1 MQITSVDSKQDLYHM
16 KDVLPNELI
25 TELRKI
31 PLDTAPFTKMDW
43 QEHMPR
49 RRLTQMPGSVLTQI
63 HQNLNDNKSQI
74 ANAIGQHINTID
86 TAFWYDLEGFD
97 FSPHI
102 DNPGVEKVMQIYLSD
117 CNNAGTVF
125 YNVKD
130 SDVEVRED
138 AQVWHYQ
145 GPRPPL
151 DIRQAFEFKENTG
164 YLMINGKHQ
173 LHGVPN
179 KIGKDDIRLSVYCW
193 IN

>member
-1 MQITSVDSKQDLYHM
+1 MHIEAVDNKKDLYEM
-16 KDVLPNELI
+16 KDVLPDKLIQELK
-25 TELRKI
+25 KI

-49 RRLTQMPGSVLTQI
+49 RRLIQMPGSVLSQI
-63 HQNLNDNKSQI
+63 HQNINDNKDHI
-74 ANAIGQHINTID
+74 AKHIGHNINHID

-102 DNPGVEKVMQIYLSD
+102 DNPGVEKVMQLYLSN
-117 CNNAGTVF
+117 CQNAGTVF

-130 SDVEVRED
+130 EEVEVRD
-138 AQVWHYQ
+138 DDQVWHYT

-151 DIRQAFEFKENTG
+151 DVRKAFDFVENTG
-164 YLMINGKHQ
+164 YIMLNGKHQ

-179 KIGKDDIRLSVYCW
+179 RIGKDDLRLSVYCW